1 MMPSRRARI
10 GLGLAA
16 GLLAG
21 CATTGAPPDDVEGK
35 IRTYYAA
42 HASEEDGAC
51 PSPEIAS
58 ITKRKVQQSAGAR
71 TVLRVR
77 YSYFD
82 PGQGSTPAWMPSVL
96 LAPRACT
103 GFAERDFTL
112 EQATLGYRVVAMSGP
127 ERDQEAGHEQ

>member
-1 MMPSRRARI
+1 MMRSQPARI
-10 GLGLAA
+10 GLCLAA

-21 CATTGAPPDDVEGK
+21 CTTTGAPPDDLEAK

-42 HASEEDGAC
+42 HATEQDGAC

-82 PGQGSTPAWMPSVL
+82 PSQGSTPAWMPSVL
-96 LAPRACT
+96 LAPRPCT

-127 ERDQEAGHEQ
+127 ERQQQAEHDQ

>member
-1 MMPSRRARI
+1 MPATRTLI
-10 GLGLAA
+10 VLGLAI

-21 CATTGAPPDDVEGK
+21 CATIGAPADDLAAK
-35 IRTYYAA
+35 IRDYYAA
-42 HASEEDGAC
+42 HATEEDGAC

-58 ITKRKVQQSAGAR
+58 ITKRKLQQSAGAR

-82 PGQGSTPAWMPSVL
+82 PSRGSTDKWPQVL
-96 LAPRACT
+96 IASRACT

-112 EQATLGYRVVAMSGP
+112 EQAKLGYRVVAMSGP
-127 ERDQEAGHEQ
+127 QRAQ

>member
-1 MMPSRRARI
+1 MTTAHRAVI
-10 GLGLAA
+10 GLGSAA
-16 GLLAG
+16 LLLAG
-21 CATTGAPPDDVEGK
+21 CATIGAPEDDLAGK
-35 IRTYYAA
+35 IRDYYAA

-82 PGQGSTPAWMPSVL
+82 PSQGSTTAWMPKVL
-96 LAPRACT
+96 LAPRPCT

-112 EQATLGYRVVAMSGP
+112 EQAKLGSRVVAMSGA
-127 ERDQEAGHEQ
+127 ERDQ

>member
-1 MMPSRRARI
+1 MRPAHPAVI

-16 GLLAG
+16 LLLAG
-21 CATTGAPPDDVEGK
+21 CATVGAPEDDVAAK
-35 IRTYYAA
+35 IRNYYAA
-42 HASEEDGAC
+42 HATEEDGAC

-58 ITKRKVQQSAGAR
+58 ITKRKVQGSAGNR

-82 PGQGSTPAWMPSVL
+82 PSQGSTPAWMPTVL

-103 GFAERDFTL
+103 GFSERDFTL

-127 ERDQEAGHEQ
+127 ERGQ

>member
-1 MMPSRRARI
+1 MMPAQRAAI

-16 GLLAG
+16 LLLGG
-21 CATTGAPPDDVEGK
+21 CATPGAPEDDLAAK
-35 IRTYYAA
+35 IRDYYAL
-42 HASEEDGAC
+42 HASEQDGAC

-58 ITKRKVQQSAGAR
+58 ITKRKLEQSAPGR

-82 PGQGSTPAWMPSVL
+82 PSRGSTSAWMPSVL

-112 EQATLGYRVVAMSGP
+112 EQAKLGYRVIAMSGP
-127 ERDQEAGHEQ
+127 QRGQ

>member
-1 MMPSRRARI
+1 MRPAHPAVT
-10 GLGLAA
+10 GLGLTAL
-16 GLLAG
+16 LLAG
-21 CATTGAPPDDVEGK
+21 CATPGAPEDDVAAK
-35 IRTYYAA
+35 IRNYYAA
-42 HASEEDGAC
+42 HATEEDGAC

-58 ITKRKVQQSAGAR
+58 ITKRKLEETAGAR

-82 PGQGSTPAWMPSVL
+82 PSQGSTSAWMPTVL

-112 EQATLGYRVVAMSGP
+112 EQAKLGYRVVAMSGAQ
-127 ERDQEAGHEQ
+127 RDQ

>member
-1 MMPSRRARI
+1 VTPAHRAVI

-16 GLLAG
+16 LLLAG
-21 CATTGAPPDDVEGK
+21 CTATGAPPDDVEGK
-35 IRTYYAA
+35 IRNYYAA
-42 HASEEDGAC
+42 HATEEDGAC

-58 ITKRKVQQSAGAR
+58 ITKRKVQESAGAR

-82 PGQGSTPAWMPSVL
+82 PSRGSTPAWMPSVL
-96 LAPRACT
+96 LAPRACI

-112 EQATLGYRVVAMSGP
+112 EQAKLGSRVVAMSGP
-127 ERDQEAGHEQ
+127 QRDQ

>member
-1 MMPSRRARI
+1 MTPAHRAAV
-10 GLGLAA
+10 GLNLAML
-16 GLLAG
+16 LLAG
-21 CATTGAPPDDVEGK
+21 CATVGAPEDDVAAK
-35 IRTYYAA
+35 IRNYYAL

-58 ITKRKVQQSAGAR
+58 ITKRKVQETAGDR

-82 PGQGSTPAWMPSVL
+82 PSRGSTDKWPQVL
-96 LAPRACT
+96 IASHACT

-112 EQATLGYRVVAMSGP
+112 EQAKLGYRVVAMSGP
-127 ERDQEAGHEQ
+127 QRDQ